1 LGAALAG
8 LGVGGGLGL
17 ATGVWLG
24 LSRVAADAASLA
36 VELLRPVP
44 SVALIPLALLVF
56 GFGFR
61 MEIAVVAF
69 SCYWPMLLLARAA
82 IAQVEPRLLEVA
94 SVLGLGRRDRLAK
107 IVVPAALPR
116 VFIALRLCVGIA
128 LVVAVT
134 VEIAAN
140 PQGLGYALMNAQ
152 QSLRPDLMFALLLW
166 IGLLGWG
173 LGAAL
178 TALQRRW
185 FGHSMAVVGES

>member
-1 LGAALAG
+1 
-8 LGVGGGLGL
+8 
-17 ATGVWLG
+17 
-24 LSRVAADAASLA
+24 
-36 VELLRPVP
+36 VP

-94 SVLGLGRRDRLAK
+94 SVLGLGRRDRVVK

-116 VFIALRLCVGIA
+116 VFIAVRLCVGIA

-152 QSLRPDLMFALLLW
+152 QSLRPDLMLAMLLW

-185 FGHSMAVVGES
+185 FGHSLREGRDA